1 MNDVAYIITGDGSIT
16 LILNKKTYSIDKEHI
31 NYDKIKNCLSTR
43 NYDKLGSL
51 LDISDTVTRKTNG
64 KVSIKDGVVYYN
76 GSALHN
82 AITKRIIAL
91 IQQNFPFDFMV
102 KFLENVMLN
111 PSENS
116 RNQLYNFL
124 ESNTLPITTDGCFLA
139 YKRISSD
146 FKDLYTGTID
156 NSIGNIVKM
165 PRNSVD
171 ADPNETC
178 SFGLH
183 ICSLAYLKH
192 YGAGNPIVITKVN
205 PKDVVSVPTD
215 YKNTKMRVCEYQVL
229 SKWDSDELEAFDGDA
244 LRDSDGTTYDSDS
257 GCDCSCD
264 CSCDCGCD
272 GSECDMENNACYN
285 AQEYGIKPDGT
296 KYHNVRG
303 KDGKFVKKNG

>member
-146 FKDLYTGTID
+146 FKDLYTYC
-156 NSIGNIVKM
+156 N
-165 PRNSVD
+165 R
-171 ADPNETC
+171 
-178 SFGLH
+178 
-183 ICSLAYLKH
+183 
-192 YGAGNPIVITKVN
+192 
-205 PKDVVSVPTD
+205 TD
-215 YKNTKMRVCEYQVL
+215 R
-229 SKWDSDELEAFDGDA
+229 
-244 LRDSDGTTYDSDS
+244 
-257 GCDCSCD
+257 
-264 CSCDCGCD
+264 
-272 GSECDMENNACYN
+272 
-285 AQEYGIKPDGT
+285 
-296 KYHNVRG
+296 
-303 KDGKFVKKNG
+303 KDGAVYRVSNGRC